1 MTVDDF
7 YPDPDRVRAKALSLD
22 YEEPEMFVGWRTKPV
37 HPRGVRERIERVLR
51 ARINGWP
58 DDPDGSNIGNGSFFF
73 GLSSG
78 KLAETPGVHFDTP
91 ADYVAMLVYM
101 TPDAAPDAGTSLWLH
116 RPTGLAAN
124 PTRSDARRL
133 GATVDELVGAI
144 EADSKNPRKWTEIDR
159 VGNVYN
165 RAVFYRAGML
175 HSATRHFGSNIRNGR
190 VYQSFSFG
198 VDWNSRV

>member
-22 YEEPEMFVGWRTKPV
+22 YEEPEMFVGWRTKPF
-37 HPRGVRERIERVLR
+37 HQRGIRERIERVLR
-51 ARINGWP
+51 ARINSWP
-58 DDPDGSNIGNGSFFF
+58 DDPDGSAIGNGSFFF

-91 ADYVAMLVYM
+91 ADYVAMLIYM

-124 PTRSDARRL
+124 PTNADARRL
-133 GATVDELVGAI
+133 GATVDELIDAI

-165 RAVFYRAGML
+165 RAIFYRAGML
-175 HSATRHFGSNIRNGR
+175 HSATRHFGSNLRNGR
-190 VYQSFSFG
+190 IYQSFSFG

>member
-22 YEEPEMFVGWRTKPV
+22 YEEPEMYVGWRTKPV

-51 ARINGWP
+51 ARITGWP

-78 KLAETPGVHFDTP
+78 NLAETPGVHFDTP
-91 ADYVAMLVYM
+91 SDYVAMLVYM

-124 PTRSDARRL
+124 PTGSDARRL

-175 HSATRHFGSNIRNGR
+175 HS
-190 VYQSFSFG
+190 
-198 VDWNSRV
+198 

>member
-58 DDPDGSNIGNGSFFF
+58 DDPDDSAIGNGSFFF